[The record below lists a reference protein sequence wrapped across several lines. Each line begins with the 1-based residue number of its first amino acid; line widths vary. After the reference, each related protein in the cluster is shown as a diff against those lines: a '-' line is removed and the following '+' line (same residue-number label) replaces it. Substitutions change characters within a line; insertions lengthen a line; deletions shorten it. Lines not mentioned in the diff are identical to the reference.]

1 MSGALRPAVA
11 AARASLLQHLRV
23 GVTPALHTA
32 GGLPGQSVFD
42 GLCSILAP
50 RYFADAAK
58 GTYLDKGQVTD
69 RVLSVVKNFQ
79 KVEPSKV
86 TPTAHFTK
94 DLGLDSLDTVEV
106 VMAFEEEFGI
116 EIPDSEADKI
126 LSTADAIEFVASHPQ
141 AK

>member
-1 MSGALRPAVA
+1 MYLIAKALVVELSASQVQYFQFPYQVERKNISMSGALRPAVA

-32 GGLPGQSVFD
+32 GGLPGQSLFD
-42 GLCSILAP
+42 GLCSVLAP
-50 RYFADAAK
+50 RYFSDAAK

-86 TPTAHFTK
+86 
-94 DLGLDSLDTVEV
+94 S
-106 VMAFEEEFGI
+106 
-116 EIPDSEADKI
+116 
-126 LSTADAIEFVASHPQ
+126 ASDG
-141 AK
+141 